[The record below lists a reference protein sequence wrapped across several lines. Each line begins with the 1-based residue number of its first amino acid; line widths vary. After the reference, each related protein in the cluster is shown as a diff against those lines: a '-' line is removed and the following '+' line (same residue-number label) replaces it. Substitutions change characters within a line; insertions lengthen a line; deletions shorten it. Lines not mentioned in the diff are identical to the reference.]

1 MKKQFWFED
10 YVSTAVHDCGQIH
23 IGEEQIIAFARE
35 FDPQPFHTSRELAEK
50 SIFGGLIASGWHT
63 ASITM
68 RLVVDRFL
76 SESSSLGSPGIEE
89 LRWLKPVRPNEVLRV
104 WVTILETRK
113 SKSKPDRGLV
123 RSKIETFDSKEELV
137 MNLIATMIISCRI
150 ER

>member
-1 MKKQFWFED
+1 
-10 YVSTAVHDCGQIH
+10 
-23 IGEEQIIAFARE
+23 
-35 FDPQPFHTSRELAEK
+35 
-50 SIFGGLIASGWHT
+50 
-63 ASITM
+63 M

-137 MNLIATMIISCRI
+137 MNLIATMIISC
-150 ER
+150 

>member
-10 YVSTAVHDCGQIH
+10 YVSTTVHDCGRIH

-35 FDPQPFHTSRELAEK
+35 FDPQPFHTSREMAEK